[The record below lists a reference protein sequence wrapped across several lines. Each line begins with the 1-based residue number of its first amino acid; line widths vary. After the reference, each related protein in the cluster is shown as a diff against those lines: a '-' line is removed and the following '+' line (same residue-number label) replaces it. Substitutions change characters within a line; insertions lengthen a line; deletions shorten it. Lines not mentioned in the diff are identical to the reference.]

1 MEIKHLKQKE
11 KEKLEKL
18 KEKMEREKEEAER
31 KNQGK
36 IKSLE
41 KEKVKANFL

>member
-1 MEIKHLKQKE
+1 MEIKHLRQKE

-41 KEKVKANFL
+41 KEKVKGNFL